1 MNNLFLKIGKF
12 SLNKQ
17 KEGNSEGKVVEKAQN
32 ETASVG
38 SSRNMPAQSEPAK
51 STINPVSSTS
61 KNDIHNDEDKEEK
74 TQELEEHVGRL
85 QLQI

>member
-38 SSRNMPAQSEPAK
+38 SSRNIPAQSEPAK
-51 STINPVSSTS
+51 STIIQFPHPARMIFIMTRIKRKRLRSWKSMWDVC
-61 KNDIHNDEDKEEK
+61 K
-74 TQELEEHVGRL
+74 TK
-85 QLQI
+85 